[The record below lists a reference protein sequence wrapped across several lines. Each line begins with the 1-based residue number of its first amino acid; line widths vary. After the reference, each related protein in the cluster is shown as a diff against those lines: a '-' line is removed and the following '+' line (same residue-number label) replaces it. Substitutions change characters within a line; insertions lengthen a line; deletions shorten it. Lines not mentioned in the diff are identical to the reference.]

1 MTTEFT
7 VFLVDDDPAVLKSLD
22 RLLQAT
28 GYRTKAYSSSEA
40 FLHEHDASMSGCV
53 VLDLA
58 MPGLNG
64 LDVQEV
70 LARQGVDQ
78 PIIFLTGLAT
88 IPESV
93 LAMKAGAI
101 DFLSKPIDQSELLR
115 AIKSAEEREKTKHRI
130 EAERKPVR
138 DKLAKLTR

>member
-40 FLHEHDASMSGCV
+40 FLHEHDASMPGCV

-64 LDVQEV
+64 RD
-70 LARQGVDQ
+70 
-78 PIIFLTGLAT
+78 GLIHIQHT
-88 IPESV
+88 KGQNP
-93 LAMKAGAI
+93 
-101 DFLSKPIDQSELLR
+101 R
-115 AIKSAEEREKTKHRI
+115 IKILK
-130 EAERKPVR
+130 
-138 DKLAKLTR
+138 